1 MVESYSVVIT
11 KKARA
16 SLIAITDYLTE
27 NASEQTA
34 EYVYF
39 GILDAIDDLIKMP
52 TAYSIERHI
61 SNEKRTFR
69 YNRKWKYHIVF
80 YINEEK
86 KLVEIMDVVHSSRDL
101 EAYYEQQQYDD
112 E

>member
-1 MVESYSVVIT
+1 M
-11 KKARA
+11 
-16 SLIAITDYLTE
+16 LAITDYLTK

-34 EYVYF
+34 EHVYF
-39 GILDAIDDLIKMP
+39 GILDAIDDLAKMP
-52 TAYSIERHI
+52 TGYPIERHI

-69 YNRKWKYHIVF
+69 YHRKWKYHIVF

-86 KLVEIMDVVHSSRDL
+86 KLVKIMDVVHSSRDL
-101 EAYYEQQQYDD
+101 ESYYAQQQYDD